1 MGRIKLLDTA
11 TSNSIAAGE
20 VVERPSSVVKE
31 LIENSLDAGAST
43 ITIEIIDGGIR
54 LIRVTDDGCGM
65 DYSDAVKSFEC
76 HATSKLSSLDDLY
89 SLRTMGFRGE
99 ALSSISA
106 VSKVSLM
113 TREPSAEYGTH
124 IEVDAGKLI
133 LAEKH
138 YGAEGTTIEV
148 KDLFYNQPARYKFLK
163 KDSTEAQYIIIL
175 CERFALIRPDISI
188 RLIKNKKEIL
198 HSPGNNDAQSSL
210 FCVYGSEVVNNSIEI
225 NADIGKVHV
234 SGFAGKPMIARSSRG
249 EQTIFVNERLIRSKT
264 ITSAIDEAY
273 KTMLMKGKYA
283 FVVLKIDMP
292 SGLID
297 VNVHPQK
304 AEVRFWSDSD
314 VFRAVYHA
322 LHGALMSG
330 TMLSG
335 FHNEASDSSDIE
347 VISGS
352 DNTITDQDNGS
363 TLQTKT
369 SEEQVRSD
377 NYIPEKTYYASLT
390 GNLMNMMSELSETN
404 SDRNSDVVN
413 QIVSTHNTGVDELA
427 GARYIGIVFSTYI
440 LLESQSS
447 LILLDQ
453 HAAHEK
459 ILFEKLIHERKN
471 RKSTSVYSQ
480 ELLSPIMMTLSRS
493 DADLIMDGR
502 EQFKQM
508 GFDYDMIGDREIALR
523 SVPAF
528 LDSGKSK
535 EMLLNL
541 LMIFNSELPRTDE
554 AVLLALST
562 AACKA
567 AVKAHDRLD
576 ALEVKKLIDDL
587 VLLENPF
594 HCPHGRPIIVRYSKK
609 DLEKEFK
616 RIV

>member
-20 VVERPSSVVKE
+20 VVERPASVVKE

-43 ITIEIIDGGIR
+43 ITIEIVDGGIR

-65 DYSDAVKSFEC
+65 DYSDAVKSFDC
-76 HATSKLSSLDDLY
+76 HATSKLTSLDDLY

-106 VSKVSLM
+106 VSKVSLT
-113 TREPSAEYGTH
+113 TREPSAEYGTR

-133 LAEKH
+133 LAEKY

-198 HSPGNNDAQSSL
+198 HSPGNNDSQSSL
-210 FCVYGSEVVNNSIEI
+210 FCVYGSEVVNNSILI

-234 SGFAGKPMIARSSRG
+234 SGFAGKPTIARSSRG

-283 FVVLKIDMP
+283 FVVLKIDLP

-322 LHGALMSG
+322 LHGALMSE
-330 TMLSG
+330 TMMTS
-335 FHNEASDSSDIE
+335 FHNEKSNSSEIKDISRSDKT
-347 VISGS
+347 ISEL
-352 DNTITDQDNGS
+352 DNGS
-363 TLQTKT
+363 TLRTTT
-369 SEEQVRSD
+369 SKEKIESVS
-377 NYIPEKTYYASLT
+377 YIPEKTYYSLA
-390 GNLMNMMSELSETN
+390 GNLMNMMSELPDPNTN
-404 SDRNSDVVN
+404 KKSDDENHSVPIN
-413 QIVSTHNTGVDELA
+413 KNGAEELA
-427 GARYIGIVFSTYI
+427 GARYIGIVFATYI
-440 LLESQSS
+440 MLETQAN

-459 ILFEKLIHERKN
+459 ILFEKLLFEREN
-471 RKSTSVYSQ
+471 RKSSSIYSQ
-480 ELLSPIMMTLSRS
+480 DLLSPIILTLSRS
-493 DADLIMDGR
+493 DADMIMESR
-502 EQFKQM
+502 EKFKQL

-523 SVPAF
+523 CVPAF
-528 LDSGKSK
+528 LDSSKAKS
-535 EMLLNL
+535 MLQNL
-541 LMIFNSELPRTDE
+541 IEIISSELPKTDD
-554 AVLLALST
+554 ALLLALST

-567 AVKAHDRLD
+567 AVKAHDRLNEI
-576 ALEVKKLIDDL
+576 EVKKLIEDL
-587 VLLENPF
+587 VILENPF
-594 HCPHGRPIIVRYSKK
+594 HCPHGRPIIVSYSKK
-609 DLEKEFK
+609 DLEKEFR
-616 RIV
+616 RII

>member
-20 VVERPSSVVKE
+20 VVERPASVVKE

-65 DYSDAVKSFEC
+65 DYSDAVKSFDC

-106 VSKVSLM
+106 VSRVTLM
-113 TREPSAEYGTH
+113 TREPSAEQGTR

-133 LAEKH
+133 LAEKF

-198 HSPGNNDAQSSL
+198 HSPGNNDPQSSL
-210 FCVYGSEVVNNSIEI
+210 FCIYGSEVVNNSIAL
-225 NADIGKVHV
+225 NSDMGKVHV
-234 SGFAGKPMIARSSRG
+234 SGFAGKPSIARSSRG

-283 FVVLKIDMP
+283 FVVLKIDLP

-304 AEVRFWSDSD
+304 AEVRFWSDAD
-314 VFRAVYHA
+314 VFRAVYHT

-330 TMLSG
+330 TLMAG
-335 FHNEASDSSDIE
+335 FHNEQSDSTEVKSISDDNKL
-347 VISGS
+347 ISGPEVES
-352 DNTITDQDNGS
+352 SSQNLTS
-363 TLQTKT
+363 KETLID
-369 SEEQVRSD
+369 S
-377 NYIPEKTYYASLT
+377 YIPEKTYFPSST
-390 GNLMNMMSELSETN
+390 GNLMMLMAEMPDSTD
-404 SDRNSDVVN
+404 DRKFENIT
-413 QIVSTHNTGVDELA
+413 QAVSINKTGIDELA
-427 GARYIGIVFSTYI
+427 GARYIGIIFSTYI
-440 LLESQSS
+440 MLETPTS
-447 LILLDQ
+447 LVLLDQ

-459 ILFEKLIHERKN
+459 ILFEKLMVERNKRQSN
-471 RKSTSVYSQ
+471 TVYSQ
-480 ELLSPIMMTLSRS
+480 DLISPIMLTLSRS
-493 DADLIMDGR
+493 DASVILESRD
-502 EQFKQM
+502 QFEKM
-508 GFDYDMIGDREIALR
+508 GFDYDLIGDREIALR

-528 LDSGKSK
+528 LDSSRAK
-535 EMLLNL
+535 EMILNL
-541 LMIFNSELPRTDE
+541 LEIMNSDLPKTDE
-554 AVLLALST
+554 ALLLALST

-567 AVKAHDRLD
+567 AVKAHDRLED
-576 ALEVKKLIDDL
+576 IEVKKLIDDL
-587 VLLENPF
+587 ILLENPF
-594 HCPHGRPIIVRYSKK
+594 HCPHGRPIIVRYLKK

-616 RIV
+616 RII

>member
-1 MGRIKLLDTA
+1 MLDTA

-99 ALSSISA
+99 ALSSIAA

-113 TREPSAEYGTH
+113 TREPSSEYGTH

-133 LAEKH
+133 LAEKY

-188 RLIKNKKEIL
+188 RLVKNKKEIL
-198 HSPGNNDAQSSL
+198 HSPGNNDARSSL
-210 FCVYGSEVVNNSIEI
+210 FCVYGSEVVNSSIAI

-283 FVVLKIDMP
+283 FVVLMIDMP

-330 TMLSG
+330 TMMSG
-335 FHNEASDSSDIE
+335 FHNEASDSSDVE

-352 DNTITDQDNGS
+352 DNTISEQDNGS

-413 QIVSTHNTGVDELA
+413 QTISTHNTGVDELA
-427 GARYIGIVFSTYI
+427 GARYIGIVFATYI

-459 ILFEKLIHERKN
+459 ILFEKLIHEKKN

-493 DADLIMDGR
+493 DADLIMESR

-528 LDSGKSK
+528 LDSSKSK
-535 EMLLNL
+535 EMLINL
-541 LMIFNSELPRTDE
+541 LVILNSELPRTDE

-576 ALEVKKLIDDL
+576 ALEVKKLIEDL

-616 RIV
+616 RII

>member
-404 SDRNSDVVN
+404 SDRNSDIVN
-413 QIVSTHNTGVDELA
+413 QTISIHNTGVDELA